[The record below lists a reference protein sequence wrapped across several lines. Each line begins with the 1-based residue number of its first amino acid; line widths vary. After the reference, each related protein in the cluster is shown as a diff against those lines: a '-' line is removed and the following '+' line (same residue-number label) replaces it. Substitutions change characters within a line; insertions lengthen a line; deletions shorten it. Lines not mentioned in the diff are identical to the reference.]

1 VVSFGAGVR
10 RNVVIAVTLVI
21 VAGREARS
29 CGGPDW
35 AIVMS

>member
-1 VVSFGAGVR
+1 MVSFRGGVR
-10 RNVVIAVTLVI
+10 RKVVIAVTLVF

-29 CGGPDW
+29 CGGPDR